1 MKKFVAV
8 AALVVSS
15 AFTPAFAQAPA
26 AAAAVQAVDPAAAQA
41 VRDLLDAMKYR
52 DMLGSVWASM
62 SKQIPQLILQTATNG
77 INADTKLTDVQKKE
91 RLDKVAARIPLAV
104 KGMQEIFA
112 DPKLLDDMIDEI
124 VPLYAR
130 HFSADELHQMAAF
143 YKSPVGMKVLST
155 LPAIAA
161 ESMQVSQ
168 KIMMPRVSKMIETF
182 AKVPDAK

>member
-1 MKKFVAV
+1 MKKIVAV
-8 AALVVSS
+8 AALVFS
-15 AFTPAFAQAPA
+15 TAFAPA
-26 AAAAVQAVDPAAAQA
+26 YAQTVDPAAAQA
-41 VRDLLDAMKYR
+41 VRELLEAMKYR
-52 DMLGSVWASM
+52 DMLGNVWGAM

-91 RLDKVAARIPLAV
+91 KLDKVAARIPLAV

-112 DPKLLDDMIDEI
+112 DPKLLDEMINEI

-143 YKSPVGMKVLST
+143 YKSPVGVKVLQT

-161 ESMQVSQ
+161 ESMQLSQ
-168 KIMMPRVSKMIETF
+168 KIMMPRVSKMIETYAREPE
-182 AKVPDAK
+182 AK